1 MPVLND
7 LAREYGNKPVV
18 VLAINVEGS
27 ATSYREFIR
36 EHDYP
41 YLQWARDS
49 SGQIARDY
57 RVRGIPLTY
66 ILDDQGVVRHVH
78 VGYGSGL
85 GKTLAREIEALLP

>member
-7 LAREYGNKPVV
+7 LAQKYAKDNVI

-27 ATSYREFIR
+27 AQKYREYVSKHR
-36 EHDYP
+36 YDA
-41 YLQWARDS
+41 LWSARDS
-49 SGQIARDY
+49 SGEIARDY

-66 ILDDQGVVRHVH
+66 ILDTQGLIRHVH

-85 GKTLAREIEALLP
+85 GDAISSGRNSVI